1 MLPGG
6 GSHVGPEQ
14 VQACAVGLA
23 DRLDTR
29 VQVSRGARK
38 GRLTIEFADTD
49 DLDRIMQMLGR

>member
-1 MLPGG
+1 M
-6 GSHVGPEQ
+6 
-14 VQACAVGLA
+14 QAYAVGLA

-29 VQVSRGARK
+29 VQVSLGARK